1 MLRLDLLLAIPII
14 LVVVCAERAAGGGK
28 RPGRFRA
35 GAAVASI
42 TPPLGASLDG
52 IILRQGPIEAIHDDL
67 FARALALD
75 DGTTRLALCVCDLCM
90 IPRPLLDEAKAIA
103 SKRTGMPTS
112 HMLVSATHTHSAPRI
127 GCGRGELDKQYY
139 PFLARRIAD
148 AIARA
153 VHNLAD
159 AEAAWGVVPIPEFP
173 KNRRT
178 LIDPAKAPVNPFD
191 QKTDR
196 AWMYGSRKGLGTEA
210 AGPTDPGLSVLS
222 VQTPGGEPVALLG
235 NYSIHYVTTMGRQ
248 VSADYFGWFCRQV
261 EARMGDAAQVPP
273 FVAIL
278 SNGTFGDT
286 GGVGGRGYEKVKQVG
301 SRVADAAVQ
310 LYKTFRHRKDV
321 TLAVAER
328 ELELG
333 VRRPDAERL
342 AWAKAVLAEKGKP
355 SKKHHGWRLLYAQ
368 QTVELSEWPPTV
380 KIKLQALRIGDLGI
394 AAIPCEPFAATGL
407 AIKKE
412 SPLKPTFTIGLANGY
427 NGYLPPPEQHTL
439 GGYTT
444 WTGLGSHLEVG
455 AEPKIRAAVL
465 DLLRQVADVPATF

>member
-1 MLRLDLLLAIPII
+1 VSRLALAALLVLPV
-14 LVVVCAERAAGGGK
+14 LLCAGPALGGAGGPK
-28 RPGRFRA
+28 RFRA
-35 GAAVASI
+35 GAAAGNI

-52 IILRQGPIEAIHDDL
+52 IILRQGPIEGIHDDL

-75 DGTTRLALCVCDLCM
+75 DGTTQLAICVCDLCM
-90 IPRPLLDEAKAIA
+90 IPRPLLDAAKAIA
-103 SKRTGMPTS
+103 SKRTGMPAS

-127 GCGRGELDKQYY
+127 GCGRGDLDKQYY
-139 PFLARRIAD
+139 PFLTRRIAD

-178 LIDPAKAPVNPFD
+178 LIDPAKAPINPFD

-196 AWMYGSRKGLGTEA
+196 AWMYGSRRGLGTEA

-222 VQTPGGEPVALLG
+222 VQTTGGDPIALLG

-261 EARMGDAAQVPP
+261 EAKMGEPTRVPP
-273 FVAIL
+273 FVAIM

-286 GGVGGRGYEKVKQVG
+286 GGVGGGYAKVKYVG
-301 SRVADAAVQ
+301 SRIADAAVQ
-310 LYKTFRHRKDV
+310 LHKTFRHRKDI
-321 TLAVAER
+321 TLAVKEM

-342 AWAKAVLAEKGKP
+342 AWAKGVLAEKGKP
-355 SKKHHGWRLLYAQ
+355 GKKRHGWRRIYAQ

-394 AAIPCEPFAATGL
+394 AAIPCEPFAETGL
-407 AIKKE
+407 AIKKD

-427 NGYLPPPEQHTL
+427 HGYLPTPRDHEL
-439 GGYTT
+439 GGYET
-444 WTGLGSHLEVG
+444 WTGLGSHLEVQ

-465 DLLRQVADVPATF
+465 DLLRQVADQ